1 MEDTVVRVHPDGTL
15 IVATPEG
22 WLETDLEREQISR
35 PNQQRIDEAVEVDPI
50 HLGDVWVDWGA
61 QDAGD
66 VDDYTYDVED
76 VDDPDVDERI
86 VELLGRERLALGA
99 VAGQFWYPYTG
110 DSLPLRRW
118 QRQAEEELRSLLRA
132 IAAIDPSAP
141 GAGKGHEYRR
151 YSIRNKLI
159 LQAVGVAIAAGII
172 AGIDADPNQPDYPVV
187 VYLRL
192 PTGQVSWHLPPWWG
206 EWDGHDT
213 QEKYLRVREYLGGAP
228 V

>member
-22 WLETDLEREQISR
+22 WLETDLEREQICR

-50 HLGDVWVDWGA
+50 HLGDVWFDWSA
-61 QDAGD
+61 
-66 VDDYTYDVED
+66 DDYGDADDYGYDHEED
-76 VDDPDVDERI
+76 DDYDERI
-86 VELLGRERLALGA
+86 TELLGRERLALGA
-99 VAGQFWYPYTG
+99 VAGQFWWPYTG
-110 DSLPLRRW
+110 DSLPLRKR

-159 LQAVGVAIAAGII
+159 LQAVGVAIAAGFI
-172 AGIDADPNQPDYPVV
+172 AWIDVDPSQPEFPIV

-213 QEKYLRVREYLGGAP
+213 PEKYRRIGEYLGGAP